1 MTNDY
6 FDVIFVKEHPNDIIE
21 CFIIDKIHH
30 TSPTRAFYK
39 KDDADTFIESFDR
52 AGVYFSIY
60 FLSILFS
67 LL

>member
-39 KDDADTFIESFDR
+39 EGDADTFIEPFDG
-52 AGVYFSIY
+52 AGVYFSTH
-60 FLSILFS
+60 FLSLLFS
-67 LL
+67 L